1 MCIRDSINTAI
12 AGYIFH
18 HTSKTLKV
26 DVHHPEILVKVEL
39 RKDYTYVM
47 DLSLIHISIM
57 YDPSTNEFKGV
68 GFKSNTNINEMD
80 SKDFIAICAIIS
92 SNVDESLKN
101 NDKQSLKNILECFES
116 AITYNGYVYFIDTN
130 DGITFMIYPKG
141 SF

>member
-1 MCIRDSINTAI
+1 
-12 AGYIFH
+12 
-18 HTSKTLKV
+18 
-26 DVHHPEILVKVEL
+26 
-39 RKDYTYVM
+39 
-47 DLSLIHISIM
+47 M

-130 DGITFMIYPKG
+130 DGITFMIYLKG

>member
-1 MCIRDSINTAI
+1 
-12 AGYIFH
+12 
-18 HTSKTLKV
+18 
-26 DVHHPEILVKVEL
+26 
-39 RKDYTYVM
+39 
-47 DLSLIHISIM
+47 M

-116 AITYNGYVYFIDTN
+116 AITYNGYVY
-130 DGITFMIYPKG
+130 
-141 SF
+141 